1 MSLGGLI
8 MLIETTGVA
17 WFVLVEVVL
26 FPGDPPFKYY
36 ELFRSFLHFIILL
49 TKPITSSYVTVFE

>member
-1 MSLGGLI
+1 